1 MIQSIVSRYQ
11 FLKNQDIKYRN
22 KNLLQYLCLELNI
35 ELNGKLVLKHEVT
48 PLKNDNIQSIKPK
61 LKDQL
66 NMTSVFEKQ
75 NDFLSNYEYQT
86 QKLDDL

>member
-66 NMTSVFEKQ
+66 NMTSVFEK
-75 NDFLSNYEYQT
+75 
-86 QKLDDL
+86 